1 MLDPITIVQIGI
13 SLFAGSYFVQ
23 EEEEEE
29 EETLEIEE
37 DDIWG

>member
-29 EETLEIEE
+29 ESLEIEE
-37 DDIWG
+37 DETWS

>member
-23 EEEEEE
+23 EEEEE
-29 EETLEIEE
+29 TLEIEE
-37 DDIWG
+37 DDIWV